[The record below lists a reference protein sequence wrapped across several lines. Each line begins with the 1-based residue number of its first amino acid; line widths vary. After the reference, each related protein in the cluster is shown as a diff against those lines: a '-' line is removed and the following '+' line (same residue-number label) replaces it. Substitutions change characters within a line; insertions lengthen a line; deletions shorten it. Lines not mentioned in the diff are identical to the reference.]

1 MKAKNKL
8 IQFLTWL
15 RVLTPNVKVTISG
28 IDTSQFKQGDKLYI
42 DHKGRISANSI
53 FKQMTEEKKCKGFGN
68 ITEMLIYDTSD
79 VKFNNGIMT
88 VKRKYGKFH
97 RKPVRIKYG

>member
-28 IDTSQFKQGDKLYI
+28 IDTSQFKQGDKLYL

-53 FKQMTEEKKCKGFGN
+53 FN
-68 ITEMLIYDTSD
+68 
-79 VKFNNGIMT
+79 
-88 VKRKYGKFH
+88 
-97 RKPVRIKYG
+97 